1 VVKEWFKLPGARAAA
16 RQVFPQL
23 ARAAHKAQ
31 QNQAFLTGT
40 AAATLPASDQKGS
53 GAMDNSLLVSLSQ
66 QLAAYRAMD
75 VIANNLANASTPG
88 FKREAAKFE
97 EYITKLRPAEGQ
109 KGTQSMSF
117 VKDAGVMR
125 DSSQGNVE
133 QTGAP
138 YDIALTGKGYF
149 AVQTPAGMRYTRD
162 GHFSLDA
169 NGNLVTSQGFQV
181 QGDGGTITIT
191 PNDGDINIAPDGTI
205 SSVVHG
211 VGNQLGKLKVV
222 DFADN
227 AALVKQGANLYST
240 GQSPTAPTNPGV
252 RQGALEA
259 SNVAPVIEI
268 SHMIEVMRAYE
279 ATATLAKSQEDM
291 MRQAIEKLGQM
302 PT

>member
-1 VVKEWFKLPGARAAA
+1 
-16 RQVFPQL
+16 
-23 ARAAHKAQ
+23 
-31 QNQAFLTGT
+31 
-40 AAATLPASDQKGS
+40 
-53 GAMDNSLLVSLSQ
+53 MDNSLLVSLSQ

-97 EYITKLRPAEGQ
+97 EFITRMRPAEGQ
-109 KGTQSMSF
+109 KSAPSVSF

-125 DSSQGNVE
+125 DSGQGNIE

-138 YDIALTGKGYF
+138 YDVAIAGKGFF

-169 NGNLVTSQGFQV
+169 NGNLVTSQGYQV
-181 QGDGGTITIT
+181 QGDGGAITIT
-191 PNDGDINIAPDGTI
+191 PNDGDISIAPDGTI

-211 VGNQLGKLKVV
+211 VGNQLAKLKVV
-222 DFADN
+222 DFADPS
-227 AALVKQGANLYST
+227 ALVKQGSNLYST
-240 GQSPTAPTNPGV
+240 AQTPNTPPTVNV

-259 SNVAPVIEI
+259 SNVQPVIEI

-279 ATATLAKSQEDM
+279 ATANLSKSQEDLL
-291 MRQAIEKLGQM
+291 RQAIDRLGQM
-302 PT
+302 PS